1 MFHIRGGNMVHISI
15 LIHPWQTFARNNSWL
30 GELCGIWKE
39 RGLRVTLV
47 RGPAAGV
54 QADAVFHSVDLT
66 RTPAEYVA
74 FLERHPVVINRR
86 VTDISKRRISRHL
99 VDRPEDFDGP
109 VIIKTDL
116 NCNGMPEIAYAHHRE
131 DARPPTRDTSWATR
145 TWLPSYPIL
154 GSTRA
159 VPPEVWSN
167 PGLVVERFLP
177 ERKGELFCIR
187 TWIFLGEAERV
198 ARFFSNSPIIKSNTI
213 VGRERLHD
221 VPEDLRRLRKELGF
235 DFGKFDFAIVDGKTV
250 LYDANRTPTLG
261 VIPRSEIL
269 PWLTKFSDG
278 LWTFIRRPPDIPE
291 APDPDATTDALSAD
305 PA

>member
-1 MFHIRGGNMVHISI
+1 
-15 LIHPWQTFARNNSWL
+15 
-30 GELCGIWKE
+30 
-39 RGLRVTLV
+39 
-47 RGPAAGV
+47 
-54 QADAVFHSVDLT
+54 VDLT
-66 RTPAEYVA
+66 RTPAEYLT
-74 FLERHPVVINRR
+74 FLDRYPVVVNRR
-86 VTDISKRRISRHL
+86 VTDISKRKISRHL
-99 VDRPEDFDGP
+99 VDGPEAYDGP

-116 NCNGMPEIAYAHHRE
+116 NCYGLPEVAYAIQRK
-131 DARPPTRDTSWATR
+131 DARPPTTDASWATR

-154 GSTRA
+154 GSTRQ
-159 VPPEVWSN
+159 VPPGVWSN

-198 ARFFSNSPIIKSNTI
+198 ARFFSKSPIVKSDTI

-221 VPEDLRRLRKELGF
+221 VPDDLRRLRQELGF
-235 DFGKFDFAIVDGKTV
+235 DFGKFDFAIVDGETV

-261 VIPRSEIL
+261 VIPRSEII

-278 LWTFIRRPPDIPE
+278 LWTFLPRPPEIAAAPE
-291 APDPDATTDALSAD
+291 PDAATEALTAD